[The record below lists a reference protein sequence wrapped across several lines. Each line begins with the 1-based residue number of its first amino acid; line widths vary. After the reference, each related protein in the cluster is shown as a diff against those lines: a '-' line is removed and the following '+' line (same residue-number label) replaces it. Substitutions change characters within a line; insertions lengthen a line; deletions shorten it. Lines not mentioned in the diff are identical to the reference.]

1 MSSSSTCQC
10 CPGQGQCKTSAAP
23 NAKRRRLGNSP
34 ISFTTRQMPSRVSYR
49 PLIVGAYEYYQK
61 EMLNSLVTLKPKT
74 HYESVTNQVKTK
86 QKNYGDIRL
95 SKIRRFLDHVK
106 GYDRS
111 EMQKQFHESFLQAV
125 ALHLYKDDPEV
136 DMDKIKSMNEWPN
149 LKQQCLCLTPRRFG
163 KTTAVAMFVAAYFL
177 SVEKA
182 QLCIFSTGRRASDAM
197 LAKIHEFVKLIDE
210 DLGTNHDASCKKKGE
225 FLYYYGEGANDVR
238 KVASYP
244 SGSDKLRG
252 VGGDLILLEEAAF
265 MPIKMFHEVIVPL
278 LELETTALIC
288 ISTPQDSSN
297 FYSMMFEMVDQGGE
311 KLFNQI
317 QISMVCEDCK
327 LTAHPEKCT
336 HMKHLLPKWKSGGKQ
351 DMVRQIYGDNTEDML
366 RESMGVTTNDSAAIF
381 QDDWLKVFADRS
393 PYTPRNIPSFVFCAC
408 DPNGGGNSQMAIV
421 SLYQD
426 QNNFAVCGAESHAVK
441 GHGEVRTLLE
451 AHVRTLRT
459 KFPTSFIIFV
469 PESNLGHEAS
479 HMAHMLREVPRCRSL
494 MEKGEPGVLTTHRR
508 KELYANT
515 AIERFASES
524 IWYASKFVCA
534 NPFGDANKRE
544 ARVKRMFRKQLSI
557 FSKIVV
563 PRGKEYNIPK
573 VIYSGKE
580 QGNDDLVMTFLIGL
594 FWSIKFM
601 TGSTSPSIKEVR
613 QHQGN

>member
-1 MSSSSTCQC
+1 MIDSSDDEGPDT
-10 CPGQGQCKTSAAP
+10 
-23 NAKRRRLGNSP
+23 KRRRVVP
-34 ISFTTRQMPSRVSYR
+34 ARVSYR

-61 EMLNSLVTLKPKT
+61 EMLNELTNLKPKT
-74 HYESVTNQVKTK
+74 HYEAVTNQVKTK
-86 QKNYGDIRL
+86 QKNYGDVRLASIRKL
-95 SKIRRFLDHVK
+95 LDHVK

-197 LAKIHEFVKLIDE
+197 LAKIHEFIKLIDE
-210 DLGTNHDASCKKKGE
+210 EMGSNFDAGCKKKGE
-225 FLYYYGEGANDVR
+225 FLFYYGEGANDVR

-297 FYSMMFEMVDQGGE
+297 FYSMMFEMVDAGGE

-366 RESMGVTTNDSAAIF
+366 RESMGVTTNDSCAIF
-381 QDDWLKVFADRS
+381 TDAWLKVFTDRS
-393 PYTPRNIPSFVFCAC
+393 PYSPRNRPAFVFCAC
-408 DPNGGGNSQMAIV
+408 DPNGGGSSQMAIV

-426 QNNFAVCGAESHAVK
+426 ANNFAICGMESHAVK
-441 GHGEVRTLLE
+441 GHGEIRNLLE
-451 AHVRTLRT
+451 THVRALRA
-459 KFPTSFIIFV
+459 KFPSAYIIFI

-479 HMAHMLREVPRCRSL
+479 HMSHMLRDVPQCRSL
-494 MEKGEPGVLTTHRR
+494 MEKGEPGVLTTHKR

-515 AIERFASES
+515 TVERFAGEGV
-524 IWYASKFVCA
+524 WYANQFICV
-534 NPFGDANKRE
+534 NPYGDANSRV
-544 ARVKRMFRKQLSI
+544 ARVKRMFRKQLGI

-563 PRGKEYNIPK
+563 PRGKEYNLPK

-580 QGNDDLVMTFLIGL
+580 QGNDDLVMTFMIGMY
-594 FWSIKFM
+594 WSIQFT
-601 TGSTSPSIKEVR
+601 TGRSNPSIKDLKK
-613 QHQGN
+613 

>member
-1 MSSSSTCQC
+1 M
-10 CPGQGQCKTSAAP
+10 P
-23 NAKRRRLGNSP
+23 KRRRLLP
-34 ISFTTRQMPSRVSYR
+34 TRVSYR
-49 PLIVGAYEYYQK
+49 PLLVGAYEYYQK
-61 EMLNSLVTLKPKT
+61 EMLNSLTTLKPKT
-74 HYESVTNQVKTK
+74 HYETVTNQVKTK

-95 SKIRRFLDHVK
+95 TNIRKYLDHVK

-136 DMDKIKSMNEWPN
+136 DMDRIMSVNEWPN
-149 LKQQCLCLTPRRFG
+149 LKQQVLCLTPRRFG

-182 QLCIFSTGRRASDAM
+182 QLCIFSTGKRASDGM
-197 LAKIHEFVKLIDE
+197 LDKIHEFVKLIDE
-210 DLGTNHDASCKKKGE
+210 DMGTTHDASCKRKGE

-297 FYSMMFEMVDQGGE
+297 FYSMMFEMVDQAGE

-317 QISMVCEDCK
+317 QVSMVCEDCK
-327 LTAHPEKCT
+327 LGPNPAGCT

-351 DMVRQIYGDNTEDML
+351 DMVRQIYGDNAKDML
-366 RESMGVTTNDSAAIF
+366 RESMGVTTNDNCALF
-381 QDDWLKVFADRS
+381 QDEWLVKFSKRS
-393 PYTPRNIPSFVFCAC
+393 PYAFKDTPRVVFVAC
-408 DPNGGGNSQMAIV
+408 DPNGGGSSQMAIV

-426 QNNFAVCGAESHAVK
+426 NNNFAVCGLESHAVK
-441 GHGEVRTLLE
+441 GHGEVRNLLE
-451 AHVRTLRT
+451 THVRGIRAT
-459 KFPTSFIIFV
+459 FPTSFIIFI

-479 HMAHMLREVPRCRSL
+479 HMAHMLRDVPKCRSL
-494 MEKGEPGVLTTHRR
+494 MEKGQPGVLTTHKR
-508 KELYANT
+508 KELYSNCAV
-515 AIERFASES
+515 ERFAGGA
-524 IWYASKFVCA
+524 IWLAEQFVCV
-534 NPFGDANKRE
+534 NPYDDANSR
-544 ARVKRMFRKQLSI
+544 AATVKRMFRKQLSI

-563 PRGKEYNIPK
+563 PRGHHNLPK
-573 VIYSGKE
+573 VIYSGKD
-580 QGNDDLVMTFLIGL
+580 QGNDDLVMTFLIAL
-594 FWSIKFM
+594 YWSIKFF
-601 TGSTSPSIKEVR
+601 TNATSPTAREVL
-613 QHQGN
+613 N

>member
-1 MSSSSTCQC
+1 MQS
-10 CPGQGQCKTSAAP
+10 
-23 NAKRRRLGNSP
+23 KRRRV
-34 ISFTTRQMPSRVSYR
+34 TPSRVSYR

-61 EMLNSLVTLKPKT
+61 EMLTSLVSLKPKT
-74 HYESVTNQVKTK
+74 HYEAVTNQVKTK
-86 QKNYGDIRL
+86 QRNYGDVRLANIR
-95 SKIRRFLDHVK
+95 IFLDHVK

-136 DMDKIKSMNEWPN
+136 DMDKICSMNEWPN
-149 LKQQCLCLTPRRFG
+149 LKQQVLCLTPRRFG

-182 QLCIFSTGRRASDAM
+182 QLCIFSTGKRASDAM
-197 LAKIHEFVKLIDE
+197 LDKIHEFIKLIDE
-210 DLGTNHDASCKKKGE
+210 ELGTDHDSSCKRKGE
-225 FLYYYGEGANDVR
+225 FLYYYGAGTNDVR
-238 KVASYP
+238 KISSYP

-297 FYSMMFEMVDQGGE
+297 FYSMMFEMVDAGGE

-327 LTAHPEKCT
+327 LGPHPEKCT

-366 RESMGVTTNDSAAIF
+366 RESMGVTTNDSCAIF
-381 QDDWLKVFADRS
+381 QDSWLDVFSNRS
-393 PYTPRNIPSFVFCAC
+393 PFVSAGTPAVIFVAC
-408 DPNGGGNSQMAIV
+408 DPNGGGSSQMAIV
-421 SLYQD
+421 SLYQEN
-426 QNNFAVCGAESHAVK
+426 NNFAVCGMESHAVK
-441 GHGEVRTLLE
+441 GHGEIRNLLE
-451 AHVRTLRT
+451 THVRAIRAT
-459 KFPTSFIIFV
+459 FPSSYIIFV

-479 HMAHMLREVPRCRSL
+479 HMSHMLRDVPKCRSL
-494 MEKGEPGVLTTHRR
+494 MEKGEPGVITTHKR

-515 AIERFASES
+515 AVERFAGEG
-524 IWYASKFVCA
+524 IWYAERFVCA
-534 NPFGDANKRE
+534 NPYGDANARA
-544 ARVKRMFRKQLSI
+544 ARVKRMFRKQLGM

-563 PRGKEYNIPK
+563 PRGKDYNIPK
-573 VIYSGKE
+573 IIYSGKE
-580 QGNDDLVMTFLIGL
+580 QGNDDLVMTFMIGL
-594 FWSIKFM
+594 YWSIQFM
-601 TGSTSPSIKEVR
+601 TGRSNPSFKDI
-613 QHQGN
+613 NL

>member
-1 MSSSSTCQC
+1 M
-10 CPGQGQCKTSAAP
+10 AAARDVTDP
-23 NAKRRRLGNSP
+23 RPTKKRRMAP
-34 ISFTTRQMPSRVSYR
+34 HTRVSYR

-61 EMLNSLVTLKPKT
+61 EMLNSLVSLKPKT
-74 HYESVTNQVKTK
+74 HYDTITCQVKTK
-86 QKNYGDIRL
+86 QKNYGDVRL
-95 SKIRRFLDHVK
+95 DNIRRYLDHVK

-136 DMDKIKSMNEWPN
+136 DMDRIMSVNEWQN
-149 LKQQCLCLTPRRFG
+149 LKQQVLCLTPRRFG

-182 QLCIFSTGRRASDAM
+182 QLCIFSTGKRASDGM
-197 LAKIHEFVKLIDE
+197 LDKIHEFVKLIDE
-210 DLGTNHDASCKKKGE
+210 DMGTDHDASCKRKGE

-297 FYSMMFEMVDQGGE
+297 FYSMMFEMVDAAGE

-317 QISMVCEDCK
+317 QVSMVCEDCK
-327 LTAHPEKCT
+327 LGPHPEKCT

-351 DMVRQIYGDNTEDML
+351 DMVRQIYGDNAKDML
-366 RESMGVTTNDSAAIF
+366 RESMGVTTNDNCCVF
-381 QDDWLKVFADRS
+381 QDEWLDKFSNRS
-393 PYTPRNIPSFVFCAC
+393 PYTSLQTPRVVFVAC
-408 DPNGGGNSQMAIV
+408 DPNGGGSSQMAIV

-426 QNNFAVCGAESHAVK
+426 NNNFAVCGLESHAVK

-451 AHVRTLRT
+451 THVRGIRATY
-459 KFPTSFIIFV
+459 PSSFIIFI

-479 HMAHMLREVPRCRSL
+479 HMAHMLRDVPKCRSL
-494 MEKGEPGVLTTHRR
+494 MEKGEPGVLTTHKR
-508 KELYANT
+508 KELYTNCAV
-515 AIERFASES
+515 ERFAGGA
-524 IWYASKFVCA
+524 IWVANDFVCV
-534 NPFGDANKRE
+534 NPFEDANSRAAK
-544 ARVKRMFRKQLSI
+544 VKRMFRRQLGI

-563 PRGKEYNIPK
+563 PRGKQYNLPK

-580 QGNDDLVMTFLIGL
+580 QGNDDLVMTFMIGL
-594 FWSIKFM
+594 FWSIKFF
-601 TGSTSPSIKEVR
+601 TNATDPTAREVLR
-613 QHQGN
+613 

>member
-1 MSSSSTCQC
+1 M
-10 CPGQGQCKTSAAP
+10 P
-23 NAKRRRLGNSP
+23 KRRRLLP
-34 ISFTTRQMPSRVSYR
+34 TRVSYR
-49 PLIVGAYEYYQK
+49 PLLVGAYEYYQK
-61 EMLNSLVTLKPKT
+61 EMLNSLTTLKPKT
-74 HYESVTNQVKTK
+74 HYETVTNQVKTK

-95 SKIRRFLDHVK
+95 TNIRKYLDHVK

-136 DMDKIKSMNEWPN
+136 DMDRIMSVNEWPN
-149 LKQQCLCLTPRRFG
+149 LKQQVLCLTPRRFG

-182 QLCIFSTGRRASDAM
+182 QLCIFSTGKRASDGM
-197 LAKIHEFVKLIDE
+197 LDKIHEFVKLIDE
-210 DLGTNHDASCKKKGE
+210 DMGTNHDASCKRKGE

-297 FYSMMFEMVDQGGE
+297 FYSMMFEMVDQAGE

-317 QISMVCEDCK
+317 QVSMVCEDCK
-327 LTAHPEKCT
+327 LGPNPAGCT

-351 DMVRQIYGDNTEDML
+351 DMVRQIYGDNAKDML
-366 RESMGVTTNDSAAIF
+366 RESMGVTTNDNCALF
-381 QDDWLKVFADRS
+381 QDEWLVKFSKRS
-393 PYTPRNIPSFVFCAC
+393 PYAFKDTPRVVFVAC
-408 DPNGGGNSQMAIV
+408 DPNGGGSSQMAIV

-426 QNNFAVCGAESHAVK
+426 NNNFAVCGLESHAVK
-441 GHGEVRTLLE
+441 GHGEVRNLLE
-451 AHVRTLRT
+451 THVRGIRAT
-459 KFPTSFIIFV
+459 FPTSFIIFI

-479 HMAHMLREVPRCRSL
+479 HMAHMLRDVPKCRSL
-494 MEKGEPGVLTTHRR
+494 MEKGQPGVLTTHKR
-508 KELYANT
+508 KELYSNCAV
-515 AIERFASES
+515 ERFAGGA
-524 IWYASKFVCA
+524 IWLAEQFVCV
-534 NPFGDANKRE
+534 NPYDDANSR
-544 ARVKRMFRKQLSI
+544 AATVKRMFRKQLSI

-563 PRGKEYNIPK
+563 PRGHHNLPK
-573 VIYSGKE
+573 VIYSGKD
-580 QGNDDLVMTFLIGL
+580 QGNDDLVMTFLIAL
-594 FWSIKFM
+594 YWSIKFF
-601 TGSTSPSIKEVR
+601 TNATSPTAREVL
-613 QHQGN
+613 N

>member
-1 MSSSSTCQC
+1 MLNMQA
-10 CPGQGQCKTSAAP
+10 AAP
-23 NAKRRRLGNSP
+23 KRRRAE
-34 ISFTTRQMPSRVSYR
+34 PSRVSYR

-61 EMLNSLVTLKPKT
+61 EMLNSLISLKPKT
-74 HYESVTNQVKTK
+74 HYETVTNQVKVK
-86 QKNYGDIRL
+86 QKNYGDVRLANIRHYM
-95 SKIRRFLDHVK
+95 DHVK

-136 DMDKIKSMNEWPN
+136 DMDKIMSMNEWPN

-163 KTTAVAMFVAAYFL
+163 KTTAVAMFVASYFL

-182 QLCIFSTGRRASDAM
+182 QLCIFSTGKRASDGM
-197 LAKIHEFVKLIDE
+197 LDKVHEFIKLIDE
-210 DLGTNHDASCKKKGE
+210 ELGTNHDKCCKRKGE
-225 FLYYYGEGANDVR
+225 FLFYRGEGANDVR

-297 FYSMMFEMVDQGGE
+297 FYSMMFEMVDQAGE

-327 LTAHPEKCT
+327 AGPHPEKCT

-351 DMVRQIYGDNTEDML
+351 DMVRQIYGENTTDML
-366 RESMGVTTNDSAAIF
+366 RESMGVTTNNSSCIF
-381 QDDWLKVFADRS
+381 QDDWLDTFASRDPYVEITPPRVVF
-393 PYTPRNIPSFVFCAC
+393 VAC
-408 DPNGGGNSQMAIV
+408 DPNGGGSSQMAIV
-421 SLYQD
+421 SLFQD
-426 QNNFAVCGAESHAVK
+426 SNYFAVCGIESHAVK
-441 GHGEVRTLLE
+441 GHGEVRSLLE
-451 AHVRTLRT
+451 THVRGIRATY
-459 KFPTSFIIFV
+459 PGSYIIFI

-479 HMAHMLREVPRCRSL
+479 HMSHMLKDIPNLRSL
-494 MEKGEPGVLTTHRR
+494 MENGEPGVITTHKR

-515 AIERFASES
+515 AVERFAGGG
-524 IWYASKFVCA
+524 IWYAQKFVCV
-534 NPFGDANKRE
+534 NPFEDANSRAAK
-544 ARVKRMFRKQLSI
+544 VKRMFRSQLGI
-557 FSKIVV
+557 FSKLVI

-573 VIYSGKE
+573 IIYSGK
-580 QGNDDLVMTFLIGL
+580 QNGNDDLVMTFMIGL
-594 FWSIKFM
+594 YWSIQFM
-601 TGSTSPSIKEVR
+601 TGRSNPNARDIFS
-613 QHQGN
+613 

>member
-1 MSSSSTCQC
+1 MSSSNSV
-10 CPGQGQCKTSAAP
+10 PVP
-23 NAKRRRLGNSP
+23 KRRRMQS
-34 ISFTTRQMPSRVSYR
+34 SRVSYR
-49 PLIVGAYEYYQK
+49 PLLVGAYEYYQK
-61 EMLNSLVTLKPKT
+61 EMLNSLVSLKPKT
-74 HYESVTNQVKTK
+74 HYETVTNQVKTK
-86 QKNYGDIRL
+86 QKNYGDVRL
-95 SKIRRFLDHVK
+95 TKIRMFLDNVK

-136 DMDKIKSMNEWPN
+136 DMDKIMSMNEWPN

-163 KTTAVAMFVAAYFL
+163 KTTAVAMFVASYFL

-182 QLCIFSTGRRASDAM
+182 QLCIFSTGKRASDGM
-197 LAKIHEFVKLIDE
+197 LDKVHEFIKLIDE
-210 DLGTNHDASCKKKGE
+210 QLGTNFDKSCKRKGE
-225 FLYYYGEGANDVR
+225 FLFYYGEGNDVR

-288 ISTPQDSSN
+288 ISTPQDSNN
-297 FYSMMFEMVDQGGE
+297 FYSMMFEMVDAAGE

-366 RESMGVTTNDSAAIF
+366 RESMGVTTNDSNSLF
-381 QDDWLKVFADRS
+381 QDDWLDLFANRA
-393 PYTPRNIPSFVFCAC
+393 PYTSLSTPRVVFVAC
-408 DPNGGGNSQMAIV
+408 DPNGGGSSQMAIV

-426 QNNFAVCGAESHAVK
+426 SNNFAICGMESHAVK
-441 GHGEVRTLLE
+441 GYGEIKNLLE
-451 AHVRTLRT
+451 THVRAIRNI
-459 KFPTSFIIFV
+459 FTSSWIIFV

-479 HMAHMLREVPRCRSL
+479 HMSHMLKDVPQCRSL
-494 MEKGEPGVLTTHRR
+494 MERGEPGVITTHKR
-508 KELYANT
+508 KELYSNT
-515 AIERFASES
+515 AVERFASS
-524 IWYASKFVCA
+524 SVWYASQFICV
-534 NPFGDANKRE
+534 NPYGDANARG
-544 ARVKRMFRKQLSI
+544 ARVKRMFRKQMGI
-557 FSKIVV
+557 FSKIII
-563 PRGKEYNIPK
+563 PRGSNHSKPK
-573 VIYSGKE
+573 IIYSGKD
-580 QGNDDLVMTFLIGL
+580 QGNDDLVLTFMIALY
-594 FWSIKFM
+594 WSIQFM
-601 TGSTSPSIKEVR
+601 TGRSNPSAKDIL
-613 QHQGN
+613 

>member
-1 MSSSSTCQC
+1 M
-10 CPGQGQCKTSAAP
+10 P
-23 NAKRRRLGNSP
+23 KRRRLLP
-34 ISFTTRQMPSRVSYR
+34 TRVSYR
-49 PLIVGAYEYYQK
+49 PLLVGAYEYYQK
-61 EMLNSLVTLKPKT
+61 EMLNSLITLKPKT
-74 HYESVTNQVKTK
+74 HYETVTNQVKTK

-95 SKIRRFLDHVK
+95 SNIRKYLDHVK

-136 DMDKIKSMNEWPN
+136 DMDRIMSVNEWPN
-149 LKQQCLCLTPRRFG
+149 LKQQVLCLTPRRFG
-163 KTTAVAMFVAAYFL
+163 KTTAVAMFVASYFL

-182 QLCIFSTGRRASDAM
+182 QLCIFSTGKRASDGM
-197 LAKIHEFVKLIDE
+197 LDKIHEFIKLIDE
-210 DLGTNHDASCKKKGE
+210 DMGTDHDSSCKRKGE

-297 FYSMMFEMVDQGGE
+297 FYSMMFEMVDQAGE

-317 QISMVCEDCK
+317 QVSMVCEDCK
-327 LTAHPEKCT
+327 LGPHPEKCT

-351 DMVRQIYGDNTEDML
+351 DMVRQIYGDNAKDML
-366 RESMGVTTNDSAAIF
+366 RESMGVTTNDNCALF
-381 QDDWLKVFADRS
+381 QDEWLDKFSKRS
-393 PYTPRNIPSFVFCAC
+393 PYTFQDTPRVVFVAC
-408 DPNGGGNSQMAIV
+408 DPNGGGSSQMAIV

-426 QNNFAVCGAESHAVK
+426 NNNFAVCGLESHAVK
-441 GHGEVRTLLE
+441 GHGEVRNLLE
-451 AHVRTLRT
+451 THVRGIRAT
-459 KFPTSFIIFV
+459 FPTSFIIFI

-479 HMAHMLREVPRCRSL
+479 HMAHMLRDVPKCRSL
-494 MEKGEPGVLTTHRR
+494 MEKGQPGVLTTHKR
-508 KELYANT
+508 KELYANC
-515 AIERFASES
+515 AVERFAGGAVWIAEQ
-524 IWYASKFVCA
+524 FVCV
-534 NPFGDANKRE
+534 NPYEDANSRAAK
-544 ARVKRMFRKQLSI
+544 VKRMFRKQLSI

-563 PRGKEYNIPK
+563 PRGKEYNLPK

-580 QGNDDLVMTFLIGL
+580 QGNDDLVMTFMIGMY
-594 FWSIKFM
+594 WSIKFF
-601 TGSTSPSIKEVR
+601 TNATDPTAREVL
-613 QHQGN
+613 N

>member
-1 MSSSSTCQC
+1 MSYCFAVCMSLEVRCEC
-10 CPGQGQCKTSAAP
+10 CPRESSCISAEP
-23 NAKRRRLGNSP
+23 TTKKRRLGPKHQTS
-34 ISFTTRQMPSRVSYR
+34 SRVSYR
-49 PLIVGAYEYYQK
+49 PLLVGAYEYYQK
-61 EMLNSLVTLKPKT
+61 EMLSSLVSLQPKT
-74 HYESVTNQVKTK
+74 HYETVTNQVKTK
-86 QKNYGDIRL
+86 QKNYGDVRL
-95 SKIRRFLDHVK
+95 ANIRRYLDNVK

-111 EMQKQFHESFLQAV
+111 EMQKQFHESFLQSV

-163 KTTAVAMFVAAYFL
+163 KTTAVAMFVASYFL

-197 LAKIHEFVKLIDE
+197 LAKVHEFVKLIDE
-210 DLGTNHDASCKKKGE
+210 QLGTNHADSCKKKGE

-327 LTAHPEKCT
+327 LSAHPEKCT

-366 RESMGVTTNDSAAIF
+366 RESMGVTTNDSNAIF
-381 QDDWLKVFADRS
+381 QDDWLDVFTSRP
-393 PYTPRNIPSFVFCAC
+393 PYTSQTTPRVVFVAC
-408 DPNGGGNSQMAIV
+408 DPNGGGSSQMAIV

-426 QNNFAVCGAESHAVK
+426 ANNFAICGMESHAVK
-441 GHGEVRTLLE
+441 GHGEIRNLLE
-451 AHVRTLRT
+451 THVRAIRH
-459 KFPTSFIIFV
+459 KFASSFIIFV

-479 HMAHMLREVPRCRSL
+479 HMAHMLKDVPKCRSL
-494 MEKGEPGVLTTHRR
+494 MERGEPGVITTHKR
-508 KELYANT
+508 KELYSNT
-515 AIERFASES
+515 AVDRFAGEG
-524 IWYASKFVCA
+524 IWYASQFVCA
-534 NPFGDANKRE
+534 NPYGDANARE

-563 PRGKEYNIPK
+563 PRGKDYNIPK
-573 VIYSGKE
+573 VVYSGKD
-580 QGNDDLVMTFLIGL
+580 QGNDDLVITFMIALY
-594 FWSIKFM
+594 WSIQFM
-601 TGSTSPSIKEVR
+601 TGRSDPSAKDVL
-613 QHQGN
+613 

>member
-1 MSSSSTCQC
+1 MA
-10 CPGQGQCKTSAAP
+10 SAAP
-23 NAKRRRLGNSP
+23 KRRRAE
-34 ISFTTRQMPSRVSYR
+34 PSRVSYR
-49 PLIVGAYEYYQK
+49 PLLVGAYEYYQK
-61 EMLNSLVTLKPKT
+61 EMLNSLISLKPKT
-74 HYESVTNQVKTK
+74 HYETVTNQVKVK

-95 SKIRRFLDHVK
+95 TNIRHYMDHVK

-149 LKQQCLCLTPRRFG
+149 LKQQVLCLTPRRFG
-163 KTTAVAMFVAAYFL
+163 KTTAVAMFVASYFL

-182 QLCIFSTGRRASDAM
+182 QLCIFSTGKRASDGM
-197 LAKIHEFVKLIDE
+197 LDKIHEFIKLIDE
-210 DLGTNHDASCKKKGE
+210 DLGTNHDACCKRKGE
-225 FLYYYGEGANDVR
+225 FLFYHGEGANDVR

-351 DMVRQIYGDNTEDML
+351 DMVRQIYGENTTDML
-366 RESMGVTTNDSAAIF
+366 RESMGVTTNNSSSIF
-381 QDDWLKVFADRS
+381 QDDWLDTFTSRDPYVELTPPRVVF
-393 PYTPRNIPSFVFCAC
+393 VAC
-408 DPNGGGNSQMAIV
+408 DPNGGGSSQMAIV
-421 SLYQD
+421 SLFQD
-426 QNNFAVCGAESHAVK
+426 SNYFAVCGIESHAVK
-441 GHGEVRTLLE
+441 GHGEVRSLLE
-451 AHVRTLRT
+451 THVRGIRATY
-459 KFPTSFIIFV
+459 PGSYIIFV

-479 HMAHMLREVPRCRSL
+479 HMAHMLKDVPNCRSL
-494 MEKGEPGVLTTHRR
+494 MENGEPGVITTHKR

-515 AIERFASES
+515 AVERFAGGG
-524 IWYASKFVCA
+524 IWYAQKFVCV
-534 NPFGDANKRE
+534 NPFADANSRA
-544 ARVKRMFRKQLSI
+544 ARVKRMFRSQLGI
-557 FSKIVV
+557 FSKLVI

-573 VIYSGKE
+573 IIYSGK
-580 QGNDDLVMTFLIGL
+580 QNGNDDLVMTFMIGL
-594 FWSIKFM
+594 YWSIQFT
-601 TGSTSPSIKEVR
+601 TGRSNPNARDIFPT
-613 QHQGN
+613 